1 MAAWPFFII
10 YSPLFTDER
19 KINFRT
25 PKIGVY
31 NRNMIKRVNPQVD
44 FIAIEHKVLDF
55 WKENDIFQKRRNA
68 NAGKPKWSFIDG
80 PITANNPMGVH
91 HAWGRTLKDLYNRY
105 KAMDGHELRYQ
116 QGFDCQGLWVEVE
129 VEKELGFKSKR
140 EVEEFG
146 IEKFVNMCKERVR
159 KFSGVQTE
167 QSKRLGYWMDWDNS
181 YYTMS
186 DENNYTIWGFLKKLF
201 EAGKIYR
208 GTDVVPW
215 SGRSGTSYSQME
227 IIEGRKLVAHKSVFV
242 RFPLRDKKNE
252 YLLVWTTTPWTLT
265 SNVVAGVNGNLDY
278 VKLKA
283 KDGAIYYFAQEN
295 LEFKRLD
302 KQFKEKKQWIEGVP
316 KLKTIAQIFKERGGY
331 EILGTIKGS
340 DMVGW
345 TYGGPY
351 DKFEAQS
358 EPGGFPI
365 VNEKLKEDRSSG
377 KSQHQVVDPGKDNM
391 GSDIVVAGEGTGIV
405 HMAPGC
411 GDIDNKI
418 GKKFGLVN
426 IAPLDSESKFIDKF
440 GWLTGKS
447 ATDKKTTQAII
458 DDLKE
463 REYLVYVEEYPHVYP
478 HCWRSGDE
486 LVFRLVDEWYINMD
500 WRDKIKKVVDD
511 INWIPEWGGEREH
524 EWLDNMSDWMISKKR
539 FWGLALPIWTFEDE
553 SYYVVGSKEELKS
566 LAVEGWDEFEGN
578 SPHRPWIDKV
588 KIKHPETG
596 LIGTRVL
603 DVGNPWLDAG
613 IVPFSTLGY
622 NNDKEYW
629 NEWFPGDFVT
639 ESFPGQFRNWFY
651 SLLAMSALL
660 EEKAPFKTLLGHALV
675 KAEDGRDM
683 HKSWGN
689 AIWFD
694 DAAEEMGVDVMR
706 WMYASQNPEHN
717 LLFGYHHGDD
727 VRKKLIQL
735 WNSYSFFATYAAVD
749 GFDPSKGSIE
759 DADLNIM
766 DQWILSKLHLFIK
779 DSREAMDQFR
789 SDFLMKKF
797 DLFLD
802 ELSNWYIRRSRRRF
816 WKSED
821 DGDKQAA
828 YVVLYEVLTN
838 VIKILAPVLPFVTE
852 NIFQNLVRNLDSAA
866 PESVHLCDYPISDE
880 SKINLDL
887 MDKVDALRRV
897 VELGRSARN
906 KANLKIRQPLA
917 ALSFT
922 VKDDGVADFIFEQQN
937 VVLDELNVK
946 SLHHA
951 ESESDLIRYIIKPN
965 LPLLGKKFGKMLP
978 QIRNYLKDADG
989 DQILNDIR
997 TQKNYTFD
1005 LNGESIILIRDDLL
1019 IDTESAEGFTSSG
1032 DDHVTV
1038 GLTIKLTEELVQEG
1052 IVRDVIR
1059 QVQTMRKNANFA
1071 VEDRIIIYG
1080 LLEGPVGEAIRSFEG
1095 FFKNE
1100 VLAVELIEE
1109 DQSGEFSD
1117 AFQIGDQKVQL
1128 GLKRVKS

>member
-1 MAAWPFFII
+1 
-10 YSPLFTDER
+10 
-19 KINFRT
+19 
-25 PKIGVY
+25 
-31 NRNMIKRVNPQVD
+31 MIQRVNPQAD
-44 FIAIEHKVLDF
+44 FIAIEHEVLDF

-91 HAWGRTLKDLYNRY
+91 HAWGRTLKDVFNRY

-116 QGFDCQGLWVEVE
+116 QGFDCQGLWVEIE
-129 VEKELGFKSKR
+129 VEKELGFKSKK

-146 IEKFVNMCKERVR
+146 IEKFVKMCKARVD
-159 KFSGVQTE
+159 KFSAVQTE

-201 EAGKIYR
+201 EDGKIYR
-208 GTDVVPW
+208 GSDVVPW

-227 IIEGRKLVAHKSVFV
+227 IIEGRKLVTHKAVFV

-252 YLLVWTTTPWTLT
+252 YILVWTTTPWTLT
-265 SNVVAGVNGNLDY
+265 SNVIAGINGNLDY

-283 KDGAIYYFAQEN
+283 SDGSIYYFAQEN

-302 KQFKEKKQWIEGVP
+302 KQFKEKKQWIDGVP

-331 EILGTIKGS
+331 EILGTVKGS

-345 TYGGPY
+345 TYDGPY

-365 VNEKLKEDRSSG
+365 VNEKLKEDSSSG

-418 GKKFGLVN
+418 GKKLGLVN

-447 ATDKKTTQAII
+447 ATDKETIQAII

-463 REYLVYVEEYPHVYP
+463 RDYLVYVEEYPHVYP

-500 WRDKIKKVVDD
+500 WRNKIKKVVDD

-524 EWLDNMSDWMISKKR
+524 EWLDNMGDWMISKKR
-539 FWGLALPIWTFEDE
+539 FWGLALPIWTFEDD

-622 NNDKEYW
+622 NDNKEYW

-727 VRKKLIQL
+727 IRKKLIQF
-735 WNSYSFFATYAAVD
+735 WNSYSFFSTYAAVD
-749 GFDPSKGSIE
+749 GFDPSKGSID

-766 DQWILSKLHLFIK
+766 DHWVLSKLHLFIK

-789 SDFLMKKF
+789 SDLLMKKF
-797 DLFLD
+797 DLFMD

-866 PESVHLCDYPISDE
+866 SESVHLCDYPVADE
-880 SKINLDL
+880 SKIDIAL
-887 MDKVDALRRV
+887 MDNVDALRRV

-906 KANLKIRQPLA
+906 KGNLKIRQPLA
-917 ALSFT
+917 KLTFT
-922 VKDDGVADFIFEQQN
+922 VKNDAIADFIFNQQS
-937 VVLDELNVK
+937 VVLDELNIKAITRAEV
-946 SLHHA
+946 
-951 ESESDLIRYIIKPN
+951 ESELIRYKVKPN
-965 LPLLGKKFGKMLP
+965 LPLLGQKFGKELP
-978 QIRNYLKDADG
+978 AIRNHLNDADG
-989 DQILNDIR
+989 AEVLAEIR
-997 TQKNYTFD
+997 SNKSYKMN
-1005 LNGESIILIRDDLL
+1005 LNGESISIGRDDLL
-1019 IDTESAEGFTSSG
+1019 IEAESAEGFTSSG
-1032 DDHVTV
+1032 DDNVTV

-1080 LLEGPVGEAIRSFEG
+1080 LLDGPVGEAIRSFEG

-1117 AFQIGDQKVQL
+1117 SFQIGDQKIKF

>member
-1 MAAWPFFII
+1 
-10 YSPLFTDER
+10 
-19 KINFRT
+19 
-25 PKIGVY
+25 
-31 NRNMIKRVNPQVD
+31 MIQRVNPQAD
-44 FIAIEHKVLDF
+44 FIAIEHEVLDF

-91 HAWGRTLKDLYNRY
+91 HAWGRTLKDVFNRY

-116 QGFDCQGLWVEVE
+116 QGFDCQGLWVEIE
-129 VEKELGFKSKR
+129 VEKELGFKSKK

-146 IEKFVNMCKERVR
+146 IEKFVKMCKARVD
-159 KFSGVQTE
+159 KFSAVQTE

-201 EAGKIYR
+201 DDGKIYR
-208 GTDVVPW
+208 GSDVVPW

-227 IIEGRKLVAHKSVFV
+227 IIEGRKLVTHKAVFV

-252 YLLVWTTTPWTLT
+252 YILVWTTTPWTLT
-265 SNVVAGVNGNLDY
+265 SNVIAGINGNLDY

-283 KDGAIYYFAQEN
+283 SDGSIYYFAQEN

-302 KQFKEKKQWIEGVP
+302 KQFKEKKQWIDGVP

-331 EILGTIKGS
+331 EILGTVKGS

-345 TYGGPY
+345 TYDGPY

-365 VNEKLKEDRSSG
+365 VNEKLKEDSSSG
-377 KSQHQVVDPGKDNM
+377 KSQHQVVDPGKDNV

-418 GKKFGLVN
+418 GEKLGLVN

-447 ATDKKTTQAII
+447 ATDKETTQAII

-463 REYLVYVEEYPHVYP
+463 RDYLVYVEEYPHVYP

-500 WRDKIKKVVDD
+500 WRNKIKKVVDD

-524 EWLDNMSDWMISKKR
+524 EWLDNMGDWMISKKR
-539 FWGLALPIWTFEDE
+539 FWGLALPIWTFEDD

-622 NNDKEYW
+622 NDNKEYW

-727 VRKKLIQL
+727 IRKKLIQF

-749 GFDPSKGSIE
+749 GFDPSKGSID

-766 DQWILSKLHLFIK
+766 DHWVLSKLHLFIK

-789 SDFLMKKF
+789 SDLLMKKF

-866 PESVHLCDYPISDE
+866 PESVHLCDYPVADE
-880 SKINLDL
+880 SKIDIAL
-887 MDKVDALRRV
+887 MDNVDALRRV

-906 KANLKIRQPLA
+906 KGNLKIRQPLA
-917 ALSFT
+917 KLTFT
-922 VKDDGVADFIFEQQN
+922 VKNDAIADFIFDQQS
-937 VVLDELNVK
+937 VVLDELNIKAITRAEV
-946 SLHHA
+946 
-951 ESESDLIRYIIKPN
+951 ESELIRYKVKPN
-965 LPLLGKKFGKMLP
+965 LPLLGQKFGKELP
-978 QIRNYLKDADG
+978 AIRNHLNDADG
-989 DQILNDIR
+989 AEVLAEIR
-997 TQKNYTFD
+997 SNKSYKMN
-1005 LNGESIILIRDDLL
+1005 LNGESISIGRDDLL
-1019 IDTESAEGFTSSG
+1019 IEAESAEGFTSSG
-1032 DDHVTV
+1032 DDNVTV
-1038 GLTIKLTEELVQEG
+1038 GLTIKLTEELLQEG

-1117 AFQIGDQKVQL
+1117 SFQIGDQKIKF

>member
-1 MAAWPFFII
+1 
-10 YSPLFTDER
+10 
-19 KINFRT
+19 
-25 PKIGVY
+25 
-31 NRNMIKRVNPQVD
+31 MIQRVNPQAD
-44 FIAIEHKVLDF
+44 FIAIEHEVLDF

-91 HAWGRTLKDLYNRY
+91 HAWGRTLKDVFNRY

-116 QGFDCQGLWVEVE
+116 QGFDCQGLWVEIE
-129 VEKELGFKSKR
+129 VEKELGFKSKK

-146 IEKFVNMCKERVR
+146 IEKFVKMCKARVD
-159 KFSGVQTE
+159 KFSAVQTE

-201 EAGKIYR
+201 EDGKIYR
-208 GTDVVPW
+208 GSDVVPW

-227 IIEGRKLVAHKSVFV
+227 IIEGRKLVTHKAVFV

-252 YLLVWTTTPWTLT
+252 YILVWTTTPWTLT
-265 SNVVAGVNGNLDY
+265 SNVIAGINGNLDY

-283 KDGAIYYFAQEN
+283 SDGSIYYFAQEN

-302 KQFKEKKQWIEGVP
+302 KQFKEKKQWIDGVP

-331 EILGTIKGS
+331 EILGTVKGS

-345 TYGGPY
+345 TYDGPY

-365 VNEKLKEDRSSG
+365 VNEKLKEDSSSG

-418 GKKFGLVN
+418 GKKFRLVN

-447 ATDKKTTQAII
+447 ATDKETTQAII

-463 REYLVYVEEYPHVYP
+463 RDYLVYVEEYPHVYP

-500 WRDKIKKVVDD
+500 WRNKIKKVVDD

-524 EWLDNMSDWMISKKR
+524 EWLDNMGDWMISKKR
-539 FWGLALPIWTFEDE
+539 FWGLALPIWTFEDD

-639 ESFPGQFRNWFY
+639 ESLPGQFRNWFY

-749 GFDPSKGSIE
+749 GFDPSKGSIQ

-789 SDFLMKKF
+789 SDLLMKKF

-838 VIKILAPVLPFVTE
+838 VIKILSPVLPFVTE

-866 PESVHLCDYPISDE
+866 PESVHLCDYPVADE
-880 SKINLDL
+880 RKIDTAL
-887 MDKVDALRRV
+887 MDNVDALRRV

-906 KANLKIRQPLA
+906 KGNLKIRQPLA
-917 ALSFT
+917 KLTFT
-922 VKDDGVADFIFEQQN
+922 VKNDAIADFIFNQQS
-937 VVLDELNVK
+937 VVLDELNIKAITRAEV
-946 SLHHA
+946 
-951 ESESDLIRYIIKPN
+951 ESELIRYKVKPN
-965 LPLLGKKFGKMLP
+965 LPLLGQKFGKELP
-978 QIRNYLKDADG
+978 AIRNHLNDADG
-989 DQILNDIR
+989 AEVLAEIR
-997 TQKNYTFD
+997 SNKSYKMN
-1005 LNGESIILIRDDLL
+1005 LNGESISIGRDDLL
-1019 IDTESAEGFTSSG
+1019 IEAESAEGFTSSG
-1032 DDHVTV
+1032 DDNVTV

-1080 LLEGPVGEAIRSFEG
+1080 LLDGPVGEAIRSFEG

-1117 AFQIGDQKVQL
+1117 SFQIGDQKIKF